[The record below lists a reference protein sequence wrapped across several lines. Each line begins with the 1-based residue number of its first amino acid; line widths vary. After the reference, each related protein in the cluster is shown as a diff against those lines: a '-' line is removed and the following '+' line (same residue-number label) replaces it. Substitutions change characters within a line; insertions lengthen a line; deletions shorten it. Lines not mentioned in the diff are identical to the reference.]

1 MRKTWDNLKKE
12 RMPDLETH
20 PEKYHIYFLEI
31 VHIELGCQIRIAR
44 EKMGLSRAELAEKLN
59 YYLFDMEIDE
69 QYIKILEAGFSI
81 EAGLPSLSLEFIQ
94 ICAIIL
100 KTPVTLIFS
109 SNELDALEEMS
120 KTTSTQ

>member
-1 MRKTWDNLKKE
+1 MSKTWDNLKKE
-12 RMPDLETH
+12 RMPNLETH

-44 EKMGLSRAELAEKLN
+44 KKMGLSRAELAEKLN
-59 YYLFDMEIDE
+59 YYLSDMEIDE
-69 QYIKILEAGFSI
+69 RYIKRLEAGLS
-81 EAGLPSLSLEFIQ
+81 SSSLEFIQ

-120 KTTSTQ
+120 KTPSTQ